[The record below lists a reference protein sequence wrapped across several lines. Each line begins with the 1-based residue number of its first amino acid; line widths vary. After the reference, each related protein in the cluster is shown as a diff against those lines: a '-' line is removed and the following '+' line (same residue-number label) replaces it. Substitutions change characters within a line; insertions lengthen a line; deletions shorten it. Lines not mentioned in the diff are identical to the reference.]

1 MNLVNKNSGFAGH
14 LAGQN
19 VPQKENAV
27 KQSALRD
34 NLKDKVSLKLKL

>member
-27 KQSALRD
+27 K
-34 NLKDKVSLKLKL
+34 